1 MNDKSILMRYSYYDK
16 FAVMSIGP
24 ISFRSQ
30 APDSPSYRRGWV
42 DEAVAAIEADQ
53 CRTADTH
60 LIRLIV
66 PALAGVDLYLKDEST
81 HPTGSLKHRLARS
94 LFLYALCN
102 GQIGEGTP
110 VVEASSGSTAVSE
123 AYFAQMIGVPFY
135 AVMPRTTSAEKIAAI
150 THYGGNCHLIDDG
163 RALYAE
169 AAALA
174 ARLNGH
180 YMDQFTF
187 AERATDWRGNN
198 NIAES
203 IFSQLAGEPRP
214 FPTWIVMGAG
224 TGGTSATIGRYLRYR
239 CYPTRL
245 CVADVEHSA
254 FFDCFCRNDRSC
266 RCERPSLIEGVGRPR
281 CEPSFVTG
289 VVDRMMKVPDSASI
303 AAMNVL
309 SRLLRRPVGGSTG
322 TNFLALCRL
331 AAEMRRAG
339 ETGSLVSLI
348 CDSGERYRETY
359 YAPNWLA
366 AQGLDPAPYEA
377 ELNAFLATALPPSF
391 AIDDVQN
398 PLVPQGAA

>member
-1 MNDKSILMRYSYYDK
+1 MIR
-16 FAVMSIGP
+16 P
-24 ISFRSQ
+24 
-30 APDSPSYRRGWV
+30 PDVPASLPSPPRYRRGWV
-42 DEAVAAIEADQ
+42 DDAVDAIEADQ

-66 PALAGVDLYLKDEST
+66 PALAGIDIYLKDEST

-102 GQIGEGTP
+102 GHIREGTP

-174 ARLNGH
+174 ARLGGH

-203 IFSQLAGEPRP
+203 IFNQLQGERCPLP
-214 FPTWIVMGAG
+214 EWIVMSAG
-224 TGGTSATIGRYLRYR
+224 TGGTSATMGRYLRYCR
-239 CYPTRL
+239 HPTRL

-254 FFDCFCRNDRSC
+254 FFDAFCRDDC
-266 RCERPSLIEGVGRPR
+266 AQTCERPSLIEGVGRPR
-281 CEPSFVTG
+281 CEPSFVAG
-289 VVDRMMKVPDSASI
+289 VVDRMMKVPDAASI

-309 SRLLRRPVGGSTG
+309 TRRLRRPVGGSTG

-331 AAEMRRAG
+331 AAEMRQAG
-339 ETGSLVSLI
+339 QTGSLVTLI
-348 CDSGERYRETY
+348 CDSGERYRQTY
-359 YAPNWLA
+359 YDPQWLA
-366 AQGLDPAPYEA
+366 GRGLDPAPVEAALTDFLDTGAPLCLDIADACNPYEMRDPA
-377 ELNAFLATALPPSF
+377 
-391 AIDDVQN
+391 
-398 PLVPQGAA
+398 

>member
-1 MNDKSILMRYSYYDK
+1 
-16 FAVMSIGP
+16 MSTAP
-24 ISFRSQ
+24 PSFRQQ
-30 APDSPSYRRGWV
+30 APARPSYRRGWV
-42 DEAVAAIEADQ
+42 DDAVAAIEADQ

-66 PALAGVDLYLKDEST
+66 PALAGIDIYLKDEST

-102 GQIGEGTP
+102 GHIREGTP
-110 VVEASSGSTAVSE
+110 VIEASSGSTAVSE

-150 THYGGNCHLIDDG
+150 EHYGGNCHLIDDG

-169 AAALA
+169 ASALA

-203 IFSQLAGEPRP
+203 IFTQLAGEPRP
-214 FPTWIVMGAG
+214 LPDWIVMGAG

-239 CYPTRL
+239 QYPTRL

-254 FFDCFCRNDRSC
+254 FFDCFRAQDRSRIC
-266 RCERPSLIEGVGRPR
+266 DRPSLIEGVGRPR
-281 CEPSFVTG
+281 CEPSFVPG
-289 VVDRMMKVPDSASI
+289 VVDRMMKIPDAATI

-309 SRLLRRPVGGSTG
+309 SRRLRRPVGGSTG

-331 AAEMRRAG
+331 ASEMRDAN
-339 ETGSLVSLI
+339 EMGSLVTLI
-348 CDSGERYRETY
+348 CDSGERYRQTY
-359 YAPNWLA
+359 YEPQWLSA
-366 AQGLDPAPYEA
+366 RGLDPAPFETD
-377 ELNAFLATALPPSF
+377 LSSFLDTGE
-391 AIDDVQN
+391 
-398 PLVPQGAA
+398 PLVLAVRDVVNPWSVRGAA

>member
-1 MNDKSILMRYSYYDK
+1 MHYLYYDTLRT
-16 FAVMSIGP
+16 MSMGL
-24 ISFRSQ
+24 ISFRSR
-30 APDSPSYRRGWV
+30 APAGPSYRRGWV
-42 DEAVAAIEADQ
+42 DDAIAAIEADQ

-66 PALAGVDLYLKDEST
+66 PALAGIDIYLKDEST

-102 GQIGEGTP
+102 GHIREGTP

-150 THYGGNCHLIDDG
+150 EHYGGNCHLIDDG

-203 IFSQLAGEPRP
+203 IFTQLKGEPRP
-214 FPTWIVMGAG
+214 IPDWIVMGAG

-239 CYPTRL
+239 QYPTRL

-254 FFDCFCRNDRSC
+254 FFDCFRSQDRTH
-266 RCERPSLIEGVGRPR
+266 
-281 CEPSFVTG
+281 CEPSFVPG
-289 VVDRMMKVPDSASI
+289 VVDRMMKIPDAATI

-309 SRLLRRPVGGSTG
+309 SRQLRRAVGGSTG

-331 AAEMRRAG
+331 ASEMRKADM
-339 ETGSLVSLI
+339 TGSLVTLI
-348 CDSGERYRETY
+348 CDSGERYRQTY
-359 YAPNWLA
+359 YEPAWLDA
-366 AQGLDPAPYEA
+366 RGLDPAPTEA
-377 ELNAFLATALPPSF
+377 ALSSLLATGEPLTFAVEDVDNPQSVGSF
-391 AIDDVQN
+391 EAS
-398 PLVPQGAA
+398 

>member
-1 MNDKSILMRYSYYDK
+1 MQTFPFRHLNP
-16 FAVMSIGP
+16 AGP
-24 ISFRSQ
+24 
-30 APDSPSYRRGWV
+30 AYRRGWV

-66 PALAGVDLYLKDEST
+66 PALSGIDIYLKDEST

-102 GQIGEGTP
+102 GHIREGTP

-150 THYGGNCHLIDDG
+150 EHYGGNCHLIDDG

-174 ARLNGH
+174 TRLNGH

-203 IFSQLAGEPRP
+203 IFTQLQGEPRP
-214 FPTWIVMGAG
+214 IPDWIVMGAG

-239 CYPTRL
+239 QYPTRL

-254 FFDCFCRNDRSC
+254 FFDCFRTQDRSHV
-266 RCERPSLIEGVGRPR
+266 CERPSLIEGVGRPR
-281 CEPSFVTG
+281 CEPSFVPG
-289 VVDRMMKVPDSASI
+289 VVDRMMKIPDAATI

-309 SRLLRRPVGGSTG
+309 SRRLRRAVGGSTG

-331 AAEMRRAG
+331 ASEMRQANVS
-339 ETGSLVSLI
+339 GSLVTLI
-348 CDSGERYRETY
+348 CDSGERYRQTY
-359 YAPNWLA
+359 YEPEWLKGR
-366 AQGLDPAPYEA
+366 GLDPAPFEVA
-377 ELNAFLATALPPSF
+377 LSSFLTTGEPLTLDV
-391 AIDDVQN
+391 DDVAN
-398 PLVPQGAA
+398 PQIVPSPEAS

>member
-1 MNDKSILMRYSYYDK
+1 
-16 FAVMSIGP
+16 MSTPLSALHQAAAGP
-24 ISFRSQ
+24 SF
-30 APDSPSYRRGWV
+30 RRGWA
-42 DEAVAAIEADQ
+42 DDAVAAIEADQ

-66 PALAGVDLYLKDEST
+66 PALKGIDIYLKDEST

-102 GQIGEGTP
+102 GHIREGAP

-150 THYGGNCHLIDDG
+150 AHYGGNCHLIDDG

-174 ARLNGH
+174 DRLGGH

-203 IFSQLAGEPRP
+203 IFNQLAGERHPVP
-214 FPTWIVMGAG
+214 EWIVMGAG

-239 CYPTRL
+239 RYPTRL

-254 FFDCFCRNDRSC
+254 FFDAFCSGDCARV
-266 RCERPSLIEGVGRPR
+266 CERPSLIEGVGRPR
-281 CEPSFVTG
+281 CEPSFVPG
-289 VVDRMMKVPDSASI
+289 VVDRMMKVPDAASI

-309 SRLLRRPVGGSTG
+309 TRRLPRAVGGSTG
-322 TNFLALCRL
+322 TNFLPLCRL
-331 AAEMRRAG
+331 AAEMHRAG
-339 ETGSLVSLI
+339 QTGSLVTLI
-348 CDSGERYRETY
+348 CDSGERYRQSY
-359 YAPNWLA
+359 YEPGWLA
-366 AQGLDPAPYEA
+366 GRGLDPAPYEA
-377 ELNAFLATALPPSF
+377 ALTAFLQTGAPLTISVQDADNPCHSRG
-391 AIDDVQN
+391 DV
-398 PLVPQGAA
+398 

>member
-1 MNDKSILMRYSYYDK
+1 M
-16 FAVMSIGP
+16 P
-24 ISFRSQ
+24 ISSPPFRQ
-30 APDSPSYRRGWV
+30 HLPNGPGYRCGWV
-42 DEAVAAIEADQ
+42 DDAVAAIEADQ
-53 CRTADTH
+53 CRSADTH

-66 PALAGVDLYLKDEST
+66 PALSGIDIYLKDEST

-102 GQIGEGTP
+102 GHIREGTP

-150 THYGGNCHLIDDG
+150 EHYGGKCHLIDDG

-174 ARLNGH
+174 ERLGGH

-203 IFSQLAGEPRP
+203 IFTQLKGEPHP
-214 FPTWIVMGAG
+214 LPDWIVMGAG

-239 CYPTRL
+239 QFPTRL
-245 CVADVEHSA
+245 CVVDVEHSA
-254 FFDCFCRNDRSC
+254 FFDCFRNQDRS
-266 RCERPSLIEGVGRPR
+266 RVCERPSLIEGVGRPR
-281 CEPSFVTG
+281 CEPSFVPG
-289 VVDRMMKVPDSASI
+289 VVDRMMKIPDAATI

-309 SRLLRRPVGGSTG
+309 SRRLRRPVGGSTG

-331 AAEMRRAG
+331 AAEMHGAG
-339 ETGSLVSLI
+339 QAGSLVTLI
-348 CDSGERYRETY
+348 CDSGERYRQTY
-359 YAPNWLA
+359 YERQWLA
-366 AQGLDPAPYEA
+366 ARGLNPVPYEA
-377 ELNAFLATALPPSF
+377 ELSSFLETARPPGF
-391 AIDDVQN
+391 TFEDAAN
-398 PLVPQGAA
+398 PR

>member
-1 MNDKSILMRYSYYDK
+1 LYYANVSLMST
-16 FAVMSIGP
+16 G
-24 ISFRSQ
+24 SFRQ
-30 APDSPSYRRGWV
+30 HYPAGPSFRRGWV
-42 DEAVAAIEADQ
+42 DDAVAAIEADQ

-66 PALAGVDLYLKDEST
+66 PALAGIDIYLKDEST

-102 GQIGEGTP
+102 GHIREGTP

-150 THYGGNCHLIDDG
+150 AHYGGNCHLIDDG

-174 ARLNGH
+174 ARLGGH

-203 IFSQLAGEPRP
+203 IFAQLQGERRP
-214 FPTWIVMGAG
+214 VPVWIVMGAG

-239 CYPTRL
+239 QYPTRL

-254 FFDCFCRNDRSC
+254 FFDCFCHQDRSHV
-266 RCERPSLIEGVGRPR
+266 CELPSLIEGVGRPR
-281 CEPSFVTG
+281 CEPSFVPG
-289 VVDRMMKVPDSASI
+289 VVDRMMKIPDAASI
-303 AAMNVL
+303 AAMQVL
-309 SRLLRRPVGGSTG
+309 SRLLPRPVGGSTG

-331 AAEMRRAG
+331 ASEMRRAG
-339 ETGSLVSLI
+339 ETGSLVTLI
-348 CDSGERYRETY
+348 CDSGERYRQTY
-359 YAPNWLA
+359 YKPAWLA
-366 AQGLDPAPYEA
+366 ARGLDPAPYEA
-377 ELNAFLATALPPSF
+377 ELSSFLQTGQPLGFTVEDAA
-391 AIDDVQN
+391 N
-398 PLVPQGAA
+398 PHSP

>member
-1 MNDKSILMRYSYYDK
+1 MSYSYYDR
-16 FAVMSIGP
+16 FAGMSIGSIP
-24 ISFRSQ
+24 FRPHGP
-30 APDSPSYRRGWV
+30 AEPTYRRGWV

-60 LIRLIV
+60 LIRLLV
-66 PALAGVDLYLKDEST
+66 PALAGIDIYLKDEST

-94 LFLYALCN
+94 LFLYALCS
-102 GQIGEGTP
+102 GQIREATP

-150 THYGGNCHLIDDG
+150 AHYGGNCHLIDDG

-169 AAALA
+169 ATALA
-174 ARLNGH
+174 ARLGGH

-203 IFSQLAGEPRP
+203 IFSQLAGESRP

-254 FFDCFCRNDRSC
+254 FFDCFRNNDRSHVC
-266 RCERPSLIEGVGRPR
+266 ARPSLIEGVGRPR
-281 CEPSFVTG
+281 CEPSFVPG
-289 VVDRMMKVPDSASI
+289 VVDRMMKVPDAASI

-339 ETGSLVSLI
+339 ETGSLVTLI
-348 CDSGERYRETY
+348 CDSGERYRQTY
-359 YAPNWLA
+359 YAPDWLA

-377 ELNAFLATALPPSF
+377 ELSSFLQTAHPPGF
-391 AIDDVQN
+391 AIEDAQN
-398 PLVPQGAA
+398 PLLPRGAA

>member
-1 MNDKSILMRYSYYDK
+1 
-16 FAVMSIGP
+16 MSSRQSPSAG
-24 ISFRSQ
+24 
-30 APDSPSYRRGWV
+30 PSYRRGWV
-42 DEAVAAIEADQ
+42 DDAVSAIEADQ

-60 LIRLIV
+60 LMRLIV
-66 PALAGVDLYLKDEST
+66 PALSGIDIYLKDEST

-102 GQIGEGTP
+102 GYIREDTA

-150 THYGGNCHLIDDG
+150 EHYGGNCHLIDDG

-174 ARLNGH
+174 ARLGGH
-180 YMDQFTF
+180 YIDQFTF

-203 IFSQLAGEPRP
+203 IFTQLKGEQRP
-214 FPTWIVMGAG
+214 LPEWIVMGAG

-239 CYPTRL
+239 QFPTRL

-254 FFDCFCRNDRSC
+254 FFDCFRTQDHSHV
-266 RCERPSLIEGVGRPR
+266 CERPSLIEGVGRPR
-281 CEPSFVTG
+281 CEPSFVAG
-289 VVDRMMKVPDSASI
+289 VVDRMMKIPDVASI

-309 SRLLRRPVGGSTG
+309 SRLLRRAVGGSTG

-331 AAEMRRAG
+331 ASEMRDAG
-339 ETGSLVSLI
+339 KTGSLVTLI
-348 CDSGERYRETY
+348 CDSGERYRQTY
-359 YAPNWLA
+359 YDPAWLA
-366 AQGLDPAPYEA
+366 ARGLDPAPYEA
-377 ELNAFLATALPPSF
+377 ALNAFLRSAQPLGITVE
-391 AIDDVQN
+391 DVPN
-398 PLVPQGAA
+398 PRDPEKAA